1 MADEIDRAQAR
12 EQLDRDLCIQ
22 HQARKQLPGLPE
34 CIECGGPISDIRQ
47 DLGARFCVPCQQGVE
62 AEAKR
67 RTSRCCL

>member
-1 MADEIDRAQAR
+1 MDDIERAQLR
-12 EQLDRDLCIQ
+12 EQQDRDLCIQ
-22 HQARKQLPGLPE
+22 AQISKQVPGRPE

-47 DLGARFCVPCQQGVE
+47 DLGARFCVPCQRGVE